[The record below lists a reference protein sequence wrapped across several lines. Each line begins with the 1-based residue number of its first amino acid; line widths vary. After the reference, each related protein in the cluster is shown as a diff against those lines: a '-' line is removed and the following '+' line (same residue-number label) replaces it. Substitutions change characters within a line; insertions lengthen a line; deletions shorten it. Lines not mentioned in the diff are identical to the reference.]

1 MGKHQEHH
9 RLQRRKQSVSPKRTK
24 TAEYTTLLQN
34 NCQTSRGNFAIIL
47 VPQSTMKK
55 WELKTQCST
64 ILHDIANILNED
76 KNCELDNLALEI
88 DKCRND
94 TTKMYQVVKFNDRKP
109 LENLMTSDK
118 AGRNVTEPNAVYNII
133 IYHFKSHFKDQR
145 ESNLEQFI
153 GNPRPL
159 DTPIIKDEEAKSI
172 HKLRN
177 KRAPG
182 SWNILL
188 NSMIA

>member
-1 MGKHQEHH
+1 
-9 RLQRRKQSVSPKRTK
+9 
-24 TAEYTTLLQN
+24 
-34 NCQTSRGNFAIIL
+34 
-47 VPQSTMKK
+47 
-55 WELKTQCST
+55 
-64 ILHDIANILNED
+64 
-76 KNCELDNLALEI
+76 
-88 DKCRND
+88 
-94 TTKMYQVVKFNDRKP
+94 MYQVVKFNDRKP

-177 KRAPG
+177 KKAPG
-182 SWNILL
+182 S
-188 NSMIA
+188 